1 MHLELRSN
9 RALFMSEGKVSTCHI
24 AVPVRGTFISVSAR
38 YRTDK
43 LEGCITTVIR
53 APVRCS
59 KGTGSGTITTV
70 SHSIKFQHVTSG
82 TRPGGF
88 SRHPDHRQPYYAT
101 EPVPLANQC
110 MGLIDHSIIAHG
122 LLAPVVLV
130 QQYQASDQN
139 VNMLY
144 PSFSLQDLRDK
155 AHNLSG
161 DNG

>member
-1 MHLELRSN
+1 
-9 RALFMSEGKVSTCHI
+9 
-24 AVPVRGTFISVSAR
+24 
-38 YRTDK
+38 
-43 LEGCITTVIR
+43 
-53 APVRCS
+53 
-59 KGTGSGTITTV
+59 
-70 SHSIKFQHVTSG
+70 
-82 TRPGGF
+82 
-88 SRHPDHRQPYYAT
+88 
-101 EPVPLANQC
+101 